1 MRRIQKKTE
10 HIQRL
15 CTLALLFVLGISVAH
30 ASITGSISGTV
41 TDATGAVIPGA
52 SVTAHNTGTG
62 IDTTAKTSAQGFYSF
77 PALPVGKYE
86 VSIKATG
93 FKEYRQ
99 TGLTLDATVA
109 VRVDATLEVGA
120 VAVGGDCT
128 KFRSPC

>member
-1 MRRIQKKTE
+1 MI
-10 HIQRL
+10 
-15 CTLALLFVLGISVAH
+15 
-30 ASITGSISGTV
+30 
-41 TDATGAVIPGA
+41 
-52 SVTAHNTGTG
+52 AHNTETG
-62 IDTTAKTSAQGFYSF
+62 IDTTTQSNAQGFYSF

-86 VSIKATG
+86 VSIKASG